1 MTLWCLGSVNL
12 DRFYR
17 VPHILAPGETL
28 AAHGLVTGIGGK
40 GANMSVAAARAGERV
55 ALIGAVGE
63 DGVWA
68 RERLAQWGVDTRY
81 LEVAEG
87 PTGHAIIAV
96 ADDGEN
102 TIIIHPGANHRI
114 GLAAVEAAL
123 AEAVPGEWCLIQN
136 ETNLQVETAER
147 ARAAGLKIA
156 YAAAPFTAE
165 AAVRMAPLADLLILN
180 RVEMEQLQAAT
191 GRGPAAQ
198 GVPAVVV
205 TAGADGAFLHAASP
219 SDGAASGEGAS
230 GGGASDGGAS
240 GEGGPPRHVP
250 AVPVAAVDTTGAGD
264 TFTGYLL
271 AGLGAGIGGRRLG
284 MVEAMGLAAR
294 AGAVMV
300 TRYGTAD
307 VIPRLDE
314 VRAV

>member
-219 SDGAASGEGAS
+219 SG
-230 GGGASDGGAS
+230 GGAS

-271 AGLGAGIGGRRLG
+271 AGLGAGIAGRRLG

-300 TRYGTAD
+300 TRHGTAD

>member
-96 ADDGEN
+96 ADDGE
-102 TIIIHPGANHRI
+102 P
-114 GLAAVEAAL
+114 E
-123 AEAVPGEWCLIQN
+123 
-136 ETNLQVETAER
+136 
-147 ARAAGLKIA
+147 
-156 YAAAPFTAE
+156 
-165 AAVRMAPLADLLILN
+165 PLADLVVARDRL
-180 RVEMEQLQAAT
+180 RAPDDDVGHGVVGA
-191 GRGPAAQ
+191 GRS
-198 GVPAVVV
+198 AVV
-205 TAGADGAFLHAASP
+205 DGL
-219 SDGAASGEGAS
+219 
-230 GGGASDGGAS
+230 
-240 GEGGPPRHVP
+240 VN
-250 AVPVAAVDTTGAGD
+250 
-264 TFTGYLL
+264 
-271 AGLGAGIGGRRLG
+271 I
-284 MVEAMGLAAR
+284 AR
-294 AGAVMV
+294 
-300 TRYGTAD
+300 TECR
-307 VIPRLDE
+307 
-314 VRAV
+314 

>member
-68 RERLAQWGVDTRY
+68 RESLAQWGVDTRY

-219 SDGAASGEGAS
+219 SG
-230 GGGASDGGAS
+230 GGAS
-240 GEGGPPRHVP
+240 GEGVPPRHVP

-271 AGLGAGIGGRRLG
+271 AGLGAGIEGRRLG

-300 TRYGTAD
+300 TRHGTAD

-314 VRAV
+314 VRAI